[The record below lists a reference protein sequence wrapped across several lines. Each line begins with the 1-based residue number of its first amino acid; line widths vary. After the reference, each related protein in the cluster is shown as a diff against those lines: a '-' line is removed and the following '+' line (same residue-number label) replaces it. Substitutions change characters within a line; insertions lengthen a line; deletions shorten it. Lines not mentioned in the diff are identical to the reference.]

1 MTKLAIW
8 GDSTCV
14 SGFVFIYC
22 DSDETNCENRTVG
35 VYYGVQSEFLNI
47 NPYFY
52 SYNTLLTSVTGY
64 AEDIVYSLKIC
75 TESNQ
80 CIKAGTT
87 DNRINFN
94 LYQSYMSYVSSFW
107 GTYRNQSVG
116 QQRCLRDF
124 GIDYKL
130 Q

>member
-8 GDSTCV
+8 GDLTCV
-14 SGFVFIYC
+14 SGYVFIYC
-22 DSDETNCENRTVG
+22 DGDETNCENLTVG
-35 VYYGVQSEFLNI
+35 VYYGVQSEFLIIADSYN
-47 NPYFY
+47 
-52 SYNTLLTSVTGY
+52 YNTLLTSVTGY
-64 AEDIVYSLKIC
+64 AEDIVYSMKIC
-75 TESNQ
+75 TDYQ

-94 LYQSYMSYVSSFW
+94 QYQSNMSYISSFW
-107 GTYRNQSVG
+107 GTSRNQSVG

-130 Q
+130 

>member
-1 MTKLAIW
+1 MDRLAIW
-8 GDSTCV
+8 GDSACV

-22 DSDETNCENRTVG
+22 DSNETNCENRTVG

-47 NPYFY
+47 
-52 SYNTLLTSVTGY
+52 YNKLTSVTGY
-64 AEDIVYSLKIC
+64 AEDIVYSMKIC
-75 TESNQ
+75 TDYQ

-94 LYQSYMSYVSSFW
+94 LYQSNMSYISSFW

-124 GIDYKL
+124 GIDYIL
-130 Q
+130 